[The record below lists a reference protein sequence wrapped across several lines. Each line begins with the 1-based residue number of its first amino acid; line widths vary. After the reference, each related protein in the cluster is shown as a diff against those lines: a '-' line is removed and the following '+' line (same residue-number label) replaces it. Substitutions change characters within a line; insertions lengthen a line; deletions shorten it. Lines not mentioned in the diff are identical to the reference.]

1 MQRAVTYKKI
11 RPRGDRPPASEPAI
25 DLSTLAC
32 LVRADGQPPGEPPG
46 RPPARARQTVIAYL
60 AANPTDTHPLQQGA
74 ECADIM
80 RELRLAPFRDDF
92 RIESR
97 WAVTSDEL
105 LRHLTELD
113 PEVIHLSGH
122 GRNGAFALQDEHGLA
137 ELVSPRALAKMI
149 GAAAPSARVVVLNAC
164 CSMAHAEALRAKV
177 DVVVAMDGAISDT
190 AARLF
195 AARLFGALGNRRSV
209 GNAVELGLARLAAK
223 ELPDEALP
231 RCVTRDGVDADRV
244 VVSGRHPA

>member
-1 MQRAVTYKKI
+1 
-11 RPRGDRPPASEPAI
+11 
-25 DLSTLAC
+25 
-32 LVRADGQPPGEPPG
+32 
-46 RPPARARQTVIAYL
+46 VIAYL
-60 AANPTDTHPLQQGA
+60 AASPTGTPPLRQGE
-74 ECADIM
+74 ECAEIM

-122 GRNGAFALQDEHGLA
+122 GGDGAFALQDEHGQA

-164 CSMAHAEALRAKV
+164 CSMAHAEALRARV
-177 DVVVAMDGAISDT
+177 DVVVAMAGAISDR
-190 AARLF
+190 AARMF

-209 GNAVELGLARLAAK
+209 GNAVDLGLARLAATD
-223 ELPDEALP
+223 LPDEALP

-244 VVSGRHPA
+244 VISGPA